1 MCVDRLNPMYSLL
14 PPFPIYDN
22 FNRIVV
28 LSDSE
33 YKAYLKKQAL
43 AEITVLESRRN
54 RYVTAIADLDK
65 QIAAIKKDHG
75 IETSNQEDNNET
87 EIT

>member
-1 MCVDRLNPMYSLL
+1 MYSLL

-33 YKAYLKKQAL
+33 YKAYLQKQAL
-43 AEITVLESRRN
+43 AEITVLENRRN
-54 RYVTAIADLDK
+54 RYVAAIADLDE
-65 QIAAIKKDHG
+65 QIAVIKKEHQ
-75 IETSNQEDNNET
+75 IETSSPSATLSSGSEAGVTT
-87 EIT
+87 EE